1 MKLHSHLV
9 FKVLGCLK
17 LIFNENRY
25 ADKVLEKIFKE
36 NRKLGARDRRFIAE
50 TVYEIVRNRRL
61 YQEVMQSDH
70 HLDLVAAHLVRMH
83 GDLPDDD
90 FFSNYDPVKIKN
102 RLGYKYSESI
112 QYSFPDWLDQ
122 LGLKEFGSEW
132 PALMKALN
140 QKAEV
145 YLRVNRLKINPPDLQ
160 KLLLQDEINTKTMD
174 GFPDALVLTERKNVF
189 TSECFKKGYF
199 EVQDVSSQLI
209 APLVGAQAGDR
220 VADTCAG
227 AGGKS
232 LHLAAL
238 MKNKGKII
246 SLDIH
251 EWKLGELK
259 KRATRN
265 GVDIIETKVIENSKT
280 IKRLEKSFDRVL
292 LDVPCSGL
300 GVLRRN
306 PDTKWKLSLEEIER
320 LVQLQREILQDYSK
334 LAKDKAVLVYATCS
348 ILHKENEE
356 QVQWFLQTE
365 QGKSWKLVEEIRQW
379 PHKQLGQ
386 GPQQLGHDGFY
397 AAKLV
402 RG

>member
-9 FKVLGCLK
+9 FKVLDCLK
-17 LIFNENRY
+17 LIFKENKY
-25 ADKVLEKIFKE
+25 ADKVLEKTFKE
-36 NRKLGARDRRFIAE
+36 NRKLGARDRRFMAE
-50 TVYEIVRNRRL
+50 TVYEVVRHRKF
-61 YQEVMQSDH
+61 YQEVMQSDYD
-70 HLDLVAAHLVRMH
+70 LDLVAAHLVRLN
-83 GDLPDDD
+83 GELPDDD
-90 FFSNYDPVKIKN
+90 VFAEYDPVKIKN
-102 RLGYKYSESI
+102 RLGYKYPENV

-122 LGLKEFGSEW
+122 LGQKEFGLEW

-145 YLRVNRLKINPPDLQ
+145 FLRVNRLKINLEDLQ
-160 KLLLQDEINTKTMD
+160 KLLLKEEIITKTIN

-189 TSECFKKGYF
+189 TSDSFKKGYF

-209 APLVGAQAGDR
+209 APLVAPQAGER

-259 KRATRN
+259 KRAARN

-306 PDTKWKLSLEEIER
+306 PDTKWKLSMEEIER

-356 QVQWFLQTE
+356 QVQWFLKTE
-365 QGKSWKLVEEIRQW
+365 QGKSWTLAEEIRQW
-379 PHKQLGQ
+379 PHKQGY
-386 GPQQLGHDGFY
+386 DGFY

-402 RG
+402 CG